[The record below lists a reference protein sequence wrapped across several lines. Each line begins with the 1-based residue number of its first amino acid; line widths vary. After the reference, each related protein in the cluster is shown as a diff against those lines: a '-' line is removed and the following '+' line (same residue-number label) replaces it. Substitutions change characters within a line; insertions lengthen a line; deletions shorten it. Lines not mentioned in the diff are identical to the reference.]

1 MRNIHCTMRV
11 FSTFC
16 PRALAQKFY
25 IHLPGVYEFYL
36 LALVQKMFIH
46 LPQVM
51 MMMMMMVTVTVTMT
65 MVVLV
70 VVVLIMLMVLLTGM
84 PITNVEACF

>member
-51 MMMMMMVTVTVTMT
+51 MMMMMVTVTMT

>member
-36 LALVQKMFIH
+36 LALVQKMFVH

-51 MMMMMMVTVTVTMT
+51 MMMMMVTVTMT